1 LKGKIVFERALLTI
15 LIWGLILEILCV
27 IYLSSTPSKFE
38 FAYSLFLLIINS
50 IALILV
56 MRKLRSSIKKQII
69 DKLLILGF

>member
-1 LKGKIVFERALLTI
+1 MFERALLTI

>member
-50 IALILV
+50 IALIFILK
-56 MRKLRSSIKKQII
+56 KLKSSVRR
-69 DKLLILGF
+69 